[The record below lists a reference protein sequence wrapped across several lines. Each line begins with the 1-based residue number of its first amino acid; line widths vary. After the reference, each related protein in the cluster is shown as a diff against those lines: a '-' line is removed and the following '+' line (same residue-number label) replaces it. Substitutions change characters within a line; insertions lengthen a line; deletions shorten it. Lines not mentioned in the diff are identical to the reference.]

1 MKILLLSP
9 FPYGSASG
17 HGGATACLNA
27 LRELVKK
34 HRVAVLCFR
43 TNSEVDN
50 SALIEMSALA
60 DSVQAININ
69 VNKSVVIKAK
79 IKSLLTDTPEHVF
92 YFESPGFRAALR
104 QLILSFKPEI
114 VIAQFPQMAQYL
126 RFCNAVPTVQDVQDA
141 FSVSWYRRAIAAP
154 RGVAKLY
161 AFKQWRN
168 WVAYESKYYKL
179 AQQCW
184 TLSDQDRY
192 GLTVFNP
199 QLATSTVG
207 VPLTQHFE
215 LNRRSASSIRV
226 GFIASFGHPPNREA
240 LAYFLNEIVTRVNAR
255 TATVEF
261 VIAGR
266 APSES
271 LMQMAPAN
279 TKFIGFVDSLQDFY
293 DSCAVIVAPLLS
305 GGGVKIKVAEALC
318 YGKAI
323 VTTPVGAEG
332 IPIEN
337 GVHALIESDPD
348 KFANAVC
355 HLLAAPKYREQLED
369 AALLVAQNSFSTG
382 AWFDRVNRQLDQLIG
397 NQSQVG
403 AND

>member
-17 HGGATACLNA
+17 QGGATACLNA

-34 HRVAVLCFR
+34 HRVAVLCFK

-50 SALIEMSALA
+50 SALIEMSTLA

-69 VNKSVVIKAK
+69 VNKFVVIKAK
-79 IKSLLTDTPEHVF
+79 VKSLLIDTPEHIF
-92 YFESPGFRAALR
+92 YFESSRFRTALR
-104 QLILSFKPEI
+104 QLILSFKPDI

-126 RFCNAVPTVQDVQDA
+126 QFCNAVPTVQDVQDA

-154 RGVAKLY
+154 KGIAKLY

-168 WVAYESKYYKL
+168 WVAYESKHYKF

-199 QLATSTVG
+199 QLVTSTVG
-207 VPLTQHFE
+207 VPLTQLFE
-215 LNRRSASSIRV
+215 LNRGSTTSIKV
-226 GFIASFGHPPNREA
+226 GFIASFGHSPNCEA
-240 LAYFLNEIVTRVNAR
+240 LAYFLNEIATRVNVHTKA
-255 TATVEF
+255 VEF

-266 APSES
+266 APPES
-271 LMQMAPAN
+271 LMKMAPAN
-279 TKFIGFVDSLQDFY
+279 TKFIGFVDSLHDFY

-369 AALLVAQNSFSTG
+369 AALLVAKNAFSTG
-382 AWFDRVNRQLDQLIG
+382 AWLDRVNRQLDQL
-397 NQSQVG
+397 VG
-403 AND
+403 SETTIAAND